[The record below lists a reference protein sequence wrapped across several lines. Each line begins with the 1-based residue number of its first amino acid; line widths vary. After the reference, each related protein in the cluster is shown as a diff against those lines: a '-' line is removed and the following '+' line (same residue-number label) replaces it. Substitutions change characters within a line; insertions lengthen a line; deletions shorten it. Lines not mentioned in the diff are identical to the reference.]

1 MFTET
6 CLCNSCPAPGWP
18 WGRGYKWLVYNL
30 FTILLYPLFCFSRE
44 SVRSEVFG
52 LLKPVCVQLTKDHS
66 RANISNL
73 FTALRSV
80 DIVFLQD
87 LQEYVLFPLRV
98 ILKHP
103 KKW

>member
-1 MFTET
+1 MF
-6 CLCNSCPAPGWP
+6 
-18 WGRGYKWLVYNL
+18 V
-30 FTILLYPLFCFSRE
+30 FFRE
-44 SVRSEVFG
+44 SMKSEVFG
-52 LLKPVCVQLTKDHS
+52 LLKPVCVQLTKEHT

-73 FTALRSV
+73 FSALQTV

-103 KKW
+103 KKWCV

>member
-1 MFTET
+1 M
-6 CLCNSCPAPGWP
+6 
-18 WGRGYKWLVYNL
+18 
-30 FTILLYPLFCFSRE
+30 
-44 SVRSEVFG
+44 RSEVFG

>member
-1 MFTET
+1 MF
-6 CLCNSCPAPGWP
+6 S
-18 WGRGYKWLVYNL
+18 
-30 FTILLYPLFCFSRE
+30 
-44 SVRSEVFG
+44 

-66 RANISNL
+66 RTNISNL
-73 FTALRSV
+73 FTALRTV

-103 KKW
+103 RKWLVEMSILPYFFGYKTEFFPSEAIPKI